1 MLVFVI
7 KIRINQPWNDYFI
20 VLNFFIT
27 LMLFYIALLTRF
39 CKSALSRQISLIYF
53 ISVLPLPID
62 CMELIGLLFYP
73 CKTLWLT

>member
-1 MLVFVI
+1 MVVRVI

-27 LMLFYIALLTRF
+27 HMLFSIALFTRF

-53 ISVLPLPID
+53 ISYLPLPVD
-62 CMELIGLLFYP
+62 CLEFVALVIYTCGAL
-73 CKTLWLT
+73 